1 MFVDRLTHE
10 QRQALFDLAVM
21 TAAVDNEVS
30 EEELQYLKDYS
41 EAYSIPFDLDKS
53 GLAVVD
59 LLGVM
64 DSKLAKVVTLQ
75 ELIKISY
82 KDGHFGPEE
91 QDKVFSIAQKM
102 GLNDPALILSIER
115 WVRQGLSCASC
126 HVYNASRK
134 ARSDILSPL
143 LGHNSHFPSWRLK
156 SASLVTLQGRYTGCQ
171 KNMRAT
177 PSPAH
182 GEDYNNLELFT
193 AYMSNG
199 LEINGPS
206 VRQ

>member
-1 MFVDRLTHE
+1 MFVDRLTQE

-21 TAAVDNEVS
+21 TAAIDNDIS

-41 EAYSIPFDLDKS
+41 EAYSVPFDLDKS

-64 DSKLAKVVTLQ
+64 DSKLAKVITLQ

-115 WVRQGLSCASC
+115 WVRQGFDWV
-126 HVYNASRK
+126 HEGEQ
-134 ARSDILSPL
+134 L
-143 LGHNSHFPSWRLK
+143 LH
-156 SASLVTLQGRYTGCQ
+156 
-171 KNMRAT
+171 
-177 PSPAH
+177 
-182 GEDYNNLELFT
+182 
-193 AYMSNG
+193 
-199 LEINGPS
+199 
-206 VRQ
+206 

>member
-1 MFVDRLTHE
+1 MFVDRLTQE

-21 TAAVDNEVS
+21 TAAIDNDIS

-41 EAYSIPFDLDKS
+41 EAYSVPYDLDKS

-64 DSKLAKVVTLQ
+64 DSKLAKVITLQ

-102 GLNDPALILSIER
+102 GLNDPELILSIER
-115 WVRQGLSCASC
+115 WVRQGFDWI
-126 HVYNASRK
+126 HEGEQ
-134 ARSDILSPL
+134 L
-143 LGHNSHFPSWRLK
+143 LH
-156 SASLVTLQGRYTGCQ
+156 
-171 KNMRAT
+171 
-177 PSPAH
+177 
-182 GEDYNNLELFT
+182 
-193 AYMSNG
+193 
-199 LEINGPS
+199 
-206 VRQ
+206 